1 MVFTEK
7 NKSKKILSKVNTYIS
22 HKLEVDDGYWET
34 IAGLV
39 NVDSIIDVGVF
50 KGTPILYKH
59 FKDQRYYLIDPI
71 KQKLEW
77 EPRDYDFF
85 ELGLSDLEGE
95 LTINEYQNGGM
106 SSFKEELKFGRGYE
120 GPIKNKFK
128 VPVMTLDKF
137 IENYVECD
145 NIGLKIDV
153 QGSGI
158 DLLNGLDKMKSKIT
172 FIIIENDITDRYR
185 DGVNFSKNTVV

>member
-1 MVFTEK
+1 MKTVSIINYGVGNIFSISQALQTTKHCQIRLTNDSDEILNSDYLILPGVGAYGAAMERIREFDLHDAIQDFAK
-7 NKSKKILSKVNTYIS
+7 IGKPLLGICLGMQILSELSFEFGNY
-22 HKLEVDDGYWET
+22 
-34 IAGLV
+34 AGL
-39 NVDSIIDVGVF
+39 G
-50 KGTPILYKH
+50 
-59 FKDQRYYLIDPI
+59 LI
-71 KQKLEW
+71 
-77 EPRDYDFF
+77 
-85 ELGLSDLEGE
+85 EGRVE
-95 LTINEYQNGGM
+95 KIEN
-106 SSFKEELKFGRGYE
+106 
-120 GPIKNKFK
+120 NKFK